1 MVVESKMLNLEKQ
14 LKQTDLNS
22 RNPKDVNQAVKN
34 ARVAILGLGGLG
46 SNIAVMLARVGV
58 ANLLLIDFDTIEAS
72 NLNRQIYTTEDIGK
86 LKTQALKEHIL
97 KINPFVNATTLNL
110 VLNRQNLDEILK
122 DESIICEAF
131 DKADTKA
138 MIAEF
143 ASKNLDKTFVMG
155 SGMSGYES
163 SNLVKTTKFGL
174 NIYICGDKKSDMSI
188 GIMAPRVMMCAAH
201 QANMI
206 LRIIMKE
213 FKA

>member
-1 MVVESKMLNLEKQ
+1 MLNLEKQ